1 KQRAM
6 SEVRSSELEK
16 GLSSSNDPV
25 KVEED
30 IVASSPWEIKAFHT
44 LGEVCGLDIKT
55 LSRFRDRF
63 QLPERVKGGVLLR
76 AAFLCRL
83 RFPIHPFIMELLGH
97 FNIALEQLKPN
108 SWRIVISYIKIWLAA
123 TEGNMIK
130 VNELTYLYHLKKSK
144 EYGYYELVP

>member
-1 KQRAM
+1 MLASLFPLLCQSVDWFEDLVGKQRAM

-30 IVASSPWEIKAFHT
+30 IVASSLWEIKAFHT

-63 QLPERVKGGVLLR
+63 QLPERVKV
-76 AAFLCRL
+76 RL
-83 RFPIHPFIMELLGH
+83 PHGKEQACHFSPREVCFYELLSYAG
-97 FNIALEQLKPN
+97 LDSPSTPS
-108 SWRIVISYIKIWLAA
+108 SWSF
-123 TEGNMIK
+123 
-130 VNELTYLYHLKKSK
+130 
-144 EYGYYELVP
+144 

>member
-1 KQRAM
+1 M
-6 SEVRSSELEK
+6 SFF
-16 GLSSSNDPV
+16 
-25 KVEED
+25 
-30 IVASSPWEIKAFHT
+30 A
-44 LGEVCGLDIKT
+44 
-55 LSRFRDRF
+55 
-63 QLPERVKGGVLLR
+63 QGGVLLR
-76 AAFLCRL
+76 DAFLCRL

-108 SWRIVISYIKIWLAA
+108 SWRIAISYIKIWLAA